1 MKSFSANIFT
11 TAAASLVFAAATSSA
26 GFAHGVAFTADINGE
41 ATLSAGRAAIMA
53 EVGKGASISCLK
65 TCQVGVMYLLSGKEF
80 TLKGPGDFV
89 VGGAD
94 VVAKIGAPPKLRD
107 TQWNITT
114 QTVNQASQTS
124 NASIRMPSIGDG
136 GSAKADD
143 APPVPRLLYPLQT
156 AVVSMQPTFRWTA
169 SNAPGRFDVELKTAA
184 APDKTLYEAKTRE
197 PSLNLPASIK
207 LQADRQYLWAVKSA
221 GVEIGSSTF
230 KTLSVQPSEL
240 AQTRKPADKAEF
252 SDWLMYGL
260 SLREMGASQDASSV
274 FGKLANDRPDL
285 AELARLAQT

>member
-11 TAAASLVFAAATSSA
+11 MAAASLVFAAATSSA
-26 GFAHGVAFTADINGE
+26 GFAHGVACITDINGE
-41 ATLSAGRAAIMA
+41 ATLATGRAASLA
-53 EVGKGASISCLK
+53 EVGEGASISCLK
-65 TCQVGVMYLLSGKEF
+65 ACQVGVMYRLSGNEF

-94 VVAKIGAPPKLRD
+94 VVAKISAPPKLRD
-107 TQWNITT
+107 IQWKITP
-114 QTVNQASQTS
+114 QTVNRATQTS

-136 GSAKADD
+136 GSTKADD
-143 APPVPRLLYPLQT
+143 APPASRLLYPLQSS
-156 AVVSMQPTFRWTA
+156 VVSMQPTLRWTA
-169 SNAPGRFDVELKTAA
+169 GNARGRFDFELKTAA
-184 APDKTLYEAKTRE
+184 APDKILYEAKTPE
-197 PSLNLPASIK
+197 HSLKLPASIK

-230 KTLSVQPSEL
+230 KTLSVRASEL

-260 SLREMGASQDASSV
+260 TLREMGASQDASGV

-285 AELARLAQT
+285 ADLARLAQT